1 MAALEELKREVE
13 ETKTVINSAIT
24 LIGGLAQRLRDI
36 LTGGGATEEEL
47 QELIDDLDADQ
58 ADLAAAI
65 VSGTVAEDEPDE
77 GE

>member
-58 ADLAAAI
+58 ASLAEAI
-65 VSGTVAEDEPDE
+65 ASGTVAEDEPDE

>member
-47 QELIDDLDADQ
+47 QELIDDLDTEQ
-58 ADLAAAI
+58 ASLAEAI
-65 VSGTVAEDEPDE
+65 ASGTVAEDEPDE